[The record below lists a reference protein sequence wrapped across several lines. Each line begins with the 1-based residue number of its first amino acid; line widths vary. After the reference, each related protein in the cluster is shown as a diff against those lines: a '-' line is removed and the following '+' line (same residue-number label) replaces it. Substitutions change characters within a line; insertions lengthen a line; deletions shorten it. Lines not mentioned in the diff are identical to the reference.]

1 MGLQQK
7 ITQKAHEYINK
18 ASDKFGSMSIEK
30 QCKTYLQLLTVNK
43 LQGMNVRASF
53 LTGMK
58 SDYNEAYNKSP
69 ISVDDWLK
77 PYFAEPLFYQ
87 VLSKCKTTQ
96 SELTETLKGER
107 HES

>member
-7 ITQKAHEYINK
+7 IAQKTHEYINK
-18 ASDKFGSMSIEK
+18 ASEKFGGMSIEK
-30 QCKTYLQLLTVNK
+30 QCKTYLQLITVNK
-43 LQGMNVRASF
+43 ISGMNVHKSF
-53 LTGMK
+53 LDGMK
-58 SDYNEAYNKSP
+58 SDYNEAYAKSP

-77 PYFAEPLFYQ
+77 PYLAEPLFYQ

-96 SELTETLKGER
+96 TELTETLKGEK